1 MRISDWSSD
10 VCSSDLPEPE
20 RLVDTALAQNLDIR
34 QAAAR
39 IDEAR
44 ALRDLAAG
52 RQLPTVAAGAS
63 VNRRR
68 QSENGPLPI
77 GTIPGLE
84 ASQPIY
90 DAGFDASWE
99 VDLFGAN
106 RRALEGASPR
116 VPATPAPEQGVRQR
130 NRATAAPPRLGDT

>member
-77 GTIPGLE
+77 GTLPGLE
-84 ASQPIY
+84 ASQTIY
-90 DAGFDASWE
+90 DAGFDPSWE
-99 VDLFGAN
+99 GDLFGAH
-106 RRALEGASPR
+106 RRRSAERGVGKACVSTCR
-116 VPATPAPEQGVRQR
+116 SWWATYHQKKK
-130 NRATAAPPRLGDT
+130 

>member
-10 VCSSDLPEPE
+10 VCSSDLPELE

-77 GTIPGLE
+77 GTRSE
-84 ASQPIY
+84 
-90 DAGFDASWE
+90 E
-99 VDLFGAN
+99 
-106 RRALEGASPR
+106 RRVGKG
-116 VPATPAPEQGVRQR
+116 GVRTCR
-130 NRATAAPPRLGDT
+130 SRWLPYH

>member
-84 ASQPIY
+84 ASQTIY
-90 DAGFDASWE
+90 DAGFDESRSE
-99 VDLFGAN
+99 EHTTELPSHMRISSTQFCFDKKTTSILHN
-106 RRALEGASPR
+106 
-116 VPATPAPEQGVRQR
+116 TPNLP
-130 NRATAAPPRLGDT
+130 